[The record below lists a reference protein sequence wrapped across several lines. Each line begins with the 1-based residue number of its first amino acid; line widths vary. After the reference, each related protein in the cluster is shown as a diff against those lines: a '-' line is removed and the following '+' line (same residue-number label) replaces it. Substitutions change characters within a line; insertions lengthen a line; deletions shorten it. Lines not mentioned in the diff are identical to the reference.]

1 MRMRSTLSLKL
12 FGSVGVA
19 GVLLLTACDGGSS
32 PESPDNTGASADDG
46 VSGPAETDATATT
59 PQTPTLT
66 GVLSEDLGEYPDG
79 RVQGTLIAEVVDGD
93 VYLLLEAENGD
104 LTGLIFPPSYEV
116 SMAEGTVTLKEGGE
130 NLAEEQEHVTF
141 GGGAYPQG
149 ESLWSDGPEH
159 DSLAIVAPSS

>member
-12 FGSVGVA
+12 FGFAGVA

-32 PESPDNTGASADDG
+32 PVSPDNTGASADDG
-46 VSGPAETDATATT
+46 VSGPAESDATADAR
-59 PQTPTLT
+59 QTPTLA

-79 RVQGTLIAEVVDGD
+79 RVEGTLIAEVVDSD

-116 SMAEGTVTLKEGGE
+116 DIAEGMVSLEEDGETV
-130 NLAEEQEHVTF
+130 AEELEHVTF

-149 ESLWSDGPEH
+149 ESLWGDGPEH
-159 DSLAIVAPSS
+159 DSSAIVAPSS